1 MVAVTILVLVTLI
14 GLSLALYSS
23 RVQNSERYQATV
35 VPLANIMDIGYV
47 AMTPII
53 VLISGLD
60 APLTMLGLCALGFAM
75 GWVIRYNI
83 RQYEPVSDEKG
94 RLRDIERT
102 GQWALIMA
110 SLVNVAYYLQLMGAA
125 IFFPFEEG
133 TVDAAAVETNIAV
146 GSLVA
151 LGVIG
156 FFFGLGRLNRM
167 GQRTTAF
174 NLAAVAAIIVGFLGY
189 NIFVALQ
196 GNWSLPDYNPP
207 VTTQSTR
214 QILGF
219 FALVQGFEASRY
231 LTEQYSAELRIAT
244 MRNAQI
250 IATVAFVIFPAAAL
264 LLIAQ
269 VRPDPTPVGAVQ
281 IGSVA
286 SPVLPWLVLL
296 LAIGSQAS
304 ASINAIF
311 SSSNVMVE
319 LTNKRIPRRLTFP
332 LLAAGSIVV
341 VIATDVLTSV
351 AAASRVFAV
360 FYVIQCLI
368 ALIMARRRRQWP
380 RVVGILAVGLAM
392 LVIAI
397 FGLSS

>member
-1 MVAVTILVLVTLI
+1 MIAITLLVLVTLI
-14 GLSLALYSS
+14 GLSLVLYSR

-53 VLISGLD
+53 VLIAGLN

-75 GWVIRYNI
+75 GWVMRYNI
-83 RQYEPVSDEKG
+83 RQYEPVSAEKG
-94 RLRDIERT
+94 RLRHIEHT
-102 GQWALIMA
+102 GQWALIAA

-133 TVDAAAVETNIAV
+133 TVDAATVETGIAV
-146 GSLVA
+146 GSLVV
-151 LGVIG
+151 LGVVG

-167 GQRTTAF
+167 GQRATAF
-174 NLAAVAAIIVGFLGY
+174 NLAAVAAIIVGFLAY
-189 NIFVALQ
+189 NILVALQ
-196 GNWSLPDYNPP
+196 WSWSLPDYNPL
-207 VTTQSTR
+207 VTTQSAR

-219 FALVQGFEASRY
+219 FVLVQGFEASRY
-231 LTEQYSAELRIAT
+231 LTEQYGAELRIAT

-250 IATVAFVIFPAAAL
+250 IATIAFVVFPAAAL

-269 VRPDPTPVGAVQ
+269 VRPDPSPVGAVQ

-304 ASINAIF
+304 ASINAI
-311 SSSNVMVE
+311 SSRSDVIVE
-319 LTNKRIPRRLTFP
+319 LTNKQIPRRLTFP
-332 LLAAGSIVV
+332 LLATGSIVV
-341 VIATDVLTSV
+341 VLATDVLTAV

-368 ALIMARRRRQWP
+368 ALAVARQRRQWP
-380 RVVGILAVGLAM
+380 HVVGILSVGLAM
-392 LVIAI
+392 VAIAI

>member
-1 MVAVTILVLVTLI
+1 MVAITILVLVTLI

-53 VLISGLD
+53 VLISGLN
-60 APLTMLGLCALGFAM
+60 APLTMFGLCALGFAM

-94 RLRDIERT
+94 RLRDIERA
-102 GQWALIMA
+102 GQWALIAA

-125 IFFPFEEG
+125 IFFPFEVG
-133 TVDAAAVETNIAV
+133 TIDAATVETIIAV

-189 NIFVALQ
+189 NIFVTLQ

-207 VTTQSTR
+207 VTTQSAR
-214 QILGF
+214 EILGF
-219 FALVQGFEASRY
+219 FVLVQGFEASRY

-244 MRNAQI
+244 MRSAQI
-250 IATVAFVIFPAAAL
+250 IATVAFVVFPAAAL

-304 ASINAIF
+304 ASINAM
-311 SSSNVMVE
+311 SSRSDVMVE
-319 LTNKRIPRRLTFP
+319 LTNKQIPRRLTFP
-332 LLAAGSIVV
+332 LLAAGSILVV
-341 VIATDVLTSV
+341 LATDVLTAV

-360 FYVIQCLI
+360 FYVMQCLI
-368 ALIMARRRRQWP
+368 ALIMAGRRRQWTH
-380 RVVGILAVGLAM
+380 VVGILAVGLAM
-392 LVIAI
+392 VVIAI

>member
-1 MVAVTILVLVTLI
+1 MVAITILVLVTLI
-14 GLSLALYSS
+14 GLSLVLYSS

-53 VLISGLD
+53 VLISGLN
-60 APLTMLGLCALGFAM
+60 APLTMFGLCALGFAM

-94 RLRDIERT
+94 RLRDIERA
-102 GQWALIMA
+102 GQWALIAA

-133 TVDAAAVETNIAV
+133 TTDAATVETIIAV

-189 NIFVALQ
+189 NIFVTLQ

-207 VTTQSTR
+207 VTTQSAR
-214 QILGF
+214 EILGF
-219 FALVQGFEASRY
+219 FVLVQGFEASRY

-244 MRNAQI
+244 MRSAQI
-250 IATVAFVIFPAAAL
+250 IATVAFVVFPAAAL

-269 VRPDPTPVGAVQ
+269 VRPEPTPVGAVQ

-296 LAIGSQAS
+296 LAIGS
-304 ASINAIF
+304 
-311 SSSNVMVE
+311 
-319 LTNKRIPRRLTFP
+319 
-332 LLAAGSIVV
+332 
-341 VIATDVLTSV
+341 
-351 AAASRVFAV
+351 
-360 FYVIQCLI
+360 
-368 ALIMARRRRQWP
+368 
-380 RVVGILAVGLAM
+380 
-392 LVIAI
+392 
-397 FGLSS
+397 